1 MSAARRIMTAMPY
14 IAMSILMLVLI
25 FFFPAV
31 ATWLPA
37 VLTR

>member
-1 MSAARRIMTAMPY
+1 MAAMPN
-14 IAMSILMLVLI
+14 IAMSILMRVLI
-25 FFFPAV
+25 FFFPVV